1 MQPALQVHNVSMLF
15 GGVTAVKN
23 VDLSVEERE
32 IRCLIGPNG
41 AGKSTLFKIIAGQ
54 LRPSAGR
61 VLFHGADITGEPS
74 HRVARLGVGTKT
86 QVPQLFDG
94 LSVFENVW
102 LAAFRS
108 WSKKQAATLA
118 ADELLEELGIG
129 NYRSALVDTLAH
141 GLRQRTEIAVV
152 LAGRPRL
159 ILLDEPAAGMSD
171 GEVDQIAAIIRRVGQ
186 ERTIV
191 VVEHDMRFVRAISTR
206 VTVLHQGTVF
216 LEDEAGIVLADAG
229 VRDIYFGGRKS

>member
-1 MQPALQVHNVSMLF
+1 MPLALQVENVSMRF
-15 GGVTAVKN
+15 GGVAAITGVN
-23 VDLSVEERE
+23 LSIEERE

-54 LRPSAGR
+54 LRPSTGR
-61 VLFHGADITGEPS
+61 VLFSGTNITGQPS
-74 HRVARLGVGTKT
+74 HRIARLGVGTKT

-102 LAAFRS
+102 LNAYRS
-108 WSKKQAATLA
+108 WSERGAAALA
-118 ADELLEELGIG
+118 ADELLEELDIAE
-129 NYRSALVDTLAH
+129 YRNVVVGTLAH

-171 GEVDQIAAIIRRVGQ
+171 AEVDQIAALIRRVSQ
-186 ERTIV
+186 EHTVI
-191 VVEHDMRFVRAISTR
+191 VVEHDMRFVRAVSTR
-206 VTVLHQGTVF
+206 VTVLHQGSVF
-216 LEDEAGIVLADAG
+216 LEDEAGVVLGDAR
-229 VRDIYFGGRKS
+229 VREIYFGGR

>member
-1 MQPALQVHNVSMLF
+1 MSPALQVQNVSMLF
-15 GGVTAVKN
+15 GGVTAIKN
-23 VDLSVEERE
+23 VELSVEERE

-54 LRPSAGR
+54 LRPSAGL
-61 VLFHGADITGEPS
+61 VLFNGMDITGERPY
-74 HRVARLGVGTKT
+74 RIARRGVGTKT

-102 LAAFRS
+102 LAAYRS
-108 WSKKQAATLA
+108 WSKKRAAELA
-118 ADELLEELGIG
+118 AEELLEELDISE
-129 NYRSALVDTLAH
+129 YRNAIVDTLAH

-171 GEVDQIAAIIRRVGQ
+171 SEVDKIAAIIRRVGQ
-186 ERTIV
+186 DRTIII
-191 VVEHDMRFVRAISTR
+191 VEHDMRFVRAISTR
-206 VTVLHQGTVF
+206 VTVLHQGAVF

-229 VRDIYFGGRKS
+229 VREIYFGGRKS

>member
-1 MQPALQVHNVSMLF
+1 MPPALQVHNVSMLF

-23 VDLSVEERE
+23 VDLSVEKRE

-54 LRPSAGR
+54 LRPSTGH
-61 VLFHGADITGEPS
+61 VLFQGTDITGEPPY
-74 HRVARLGVGTKT
+74 RIARLGVGTKT

-102 LAAFRS
+102 LAAYRS
-108 WSKKQAATLA
+108 WSKKQAAALA
-118 ADELLEELGIG
+118 ADELLDELDIG
-129 NYRSALVDTLAH
+129 EYRNIIVDNLAH

-186 ERTIV
+186 ELT
-191 VVEHDMRFVRAISTR
+191 
-206 VTVLHQGTVF
+206 TVLHQGSVF
-216 LEDEAGIVLADAG
+216 LEDEAGIVLADAS

>member
-1 MQPALQVHNVSMLF
+1 MTPALQVHNVSMQF
-15 GGVTAVKN
+15 GGVSAIKD
-23 VDLSVEERE
+23 VDLSVGERE

-61 VLFHGADITGEPS
+61 VVLHGTDITGEPS
-74 HRVARLGVGTKT
+74 HRIARLGVGTKT

-102 LAAFRS
+102 LAAYRS
-108 WSKKQAATLA
+108 WSRNEAAALA
-118 ADELLEELGIG
+118 AEELIEEV
-129 NYRSALVDTLAH
+129 NIAEYRNAVVDTLAH
-141 GLRQRTEIAVV
+141 GQRTEIAVV

-171 GEVDQIAAIIRRVGQ
+171 AEVDQIAAIIRRVGQ
-186 ERTIV
+186 DRTII

-206 VTVLHQGTVF
+206 VTVLHQGCVF
-216 LEDEAGIVLADAG
+216 LEDDAGVVLADAS
-229 VRDIYFGGRKS
+229 VRNIYFGGRKS

>member
-1 MQPALQVHNVSMLF
+1 MAALQVHNVSMQF
-15 GGVTAVKN
+15 GGVAAIES
-23 VDLSVEERE
+23 VDLTVEEHE

-61 VLFHGADITGEPS
+61 VVLNGVDITGMPS
-74 HRVARLGVGTKT
+74 HRIARLGIGTKT

-94 LSVFENVW
+94 LSLFENVW
-102 LAAFRS
+102 LAAYRS
-108 WSKKQAATLA
+108 WSRRDAAAAATEA
-118 ADELLEELGIG
+118 LLDDLNIAE
-129 NYRSALVDTLAH
+129 YRDTVVDTLPH

-171 GEVDQIAAIIRRVGQ
+171 AGVNQIAPIIRRVGQ
-186 ERTIV
+186 KHTV
-191 VVEHDMRFVRAISTR
+191 LVVEHDMRFVRAIATR
-206 VTVLHQGTVF
+206 VTVLHQGSVF
-216 LEDEAGIVLADAG
+216 LEGETGTVLANTG
-229 VRDIYFGGRKS
+229 VRDIYFGGRK